1 MRDGRSPET
10 ERSRESAT
18 EKAFR
23 IKCARTAGEER
34 HHVSPNERHKER
46 HKVRQLVKGGATL
59 NEERLF
65 ILKMLEE
72 GKINAQEAAAL
83 LEALE
88 AGDGR
93 KAARSRLPG

>member
-1 MRDGRSPET
+1 M
-10 ERSRESAT
+10 
-18 EKAFR
+18 
-23 IKCARTAGEER
+23 
-34 HHVSPNERHKER
+34 
-46 HKVRQLVKGGATL
+46 KGGATL

-88 AGDGR
+88 ASGTRGR
-93 KAARSRLPG
+93 R